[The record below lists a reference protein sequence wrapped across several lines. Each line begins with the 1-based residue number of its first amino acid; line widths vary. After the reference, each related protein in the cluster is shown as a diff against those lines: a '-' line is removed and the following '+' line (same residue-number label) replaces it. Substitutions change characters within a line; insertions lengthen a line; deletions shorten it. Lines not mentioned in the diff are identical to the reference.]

1 MIQRS
6 RVEVLINAGAGTQPE
21 PDRVEE
27 ARRHFSAC
35 HVVANVTLARAGGE
49 LEAAAQRALAAKP
62 DVVVAGGGD
71 GTLSTVAGVVAG
83 SGMPLGVLPIGT
95 LNHFAKDVGIPLDLP
110 SAVET
115 VCRGRV
121 MKVDVGRVNG
131 RVFIN
136 NSSLGL
142 YPQVVKMRDDMRLRL
157 GRGKWPAFAWAALL
171 VLRRFPF
178 LRVEI
183 HVDGKVLQRRTPVV
197 FIGNN
202 SYELDGLSLGAR
214 KCLDAGYLSIHIIN
228 RAHRLG
234 LLVLAARAMV
244 GRLREARD
252 FETLCT
258 THLEVNT
265 RRSHVTV
272 ATDGEVNRF
281 TAPLVYELDKGALSV
296 VVPDK
301 APMAEAGNA

>member
-6 RVEVLINAGAGTQPE
+6 KVEVLLNASAGTQSE
-21 PDRVEE
+21 ADRVEE
-27 ARRHFSAC
+27 VRRHFSAC
-35 HVVANVTLARAGGE
+35 NVVANITLARAGGE
-49 LEAAAQRALAAKP
+49 LEAAARRALAAKP

-83 SGMPLGVLPIGT
+83 SGMPLGVLPLGT
-95 LNHFAKDVGIPLDLP
+95 LNHFAKDAGIPLDLV

-115 VCRGRV
+115 VCHGRV
-121 MKVDVGRVNG
+121 MNVDVGRVNG

-142 YPQVVKMRDDMRLRL
+142 YPQVVKMRDQLRLRL

-178 LRVEI
+178 LRVEM
-183 HVDGKVLQRRTPVV
+183 HVDGRVFQRRTPVV

-202 SYELDGLSLGAR
+202 SYELDGLNLGAR

-234 LLVLAARAMV
+234 LLILAVRAML
-244 GRLREARD
+244 GRLRDARD

-258 THLEVNT
+258 THMEVNT
-265 RRSHVTV
+265 RRSDVTV

-296 VVPDK
+296 VVPEN
-301 APMAEAGNA
+301 AAVAEA

>member
-1 MIQRS
+1 MIQRAN
-6 RVEVLINAGAGTQPE
+6 VEVLLNTGAGMQRE
-21 PDRVEE
+21 SDLVEE
-27 ARRHFSAC
+27 VRRHFSAC
-35 HVVANVTLARAGGE
+35 HVVANVTLARDGGE
-49 LEAAAQRALAAKP
+49 LEAAARRAFAAKP
-62 DVVVAGGGD
+62 DAVVAGGGD
-71 GTLSTVAGVVAG
+71 GTLSTVAGVIVR
-83 SGMPLGVLPIGT
+83 SGIALGVLPLGT
-95 LNHFAKDVGIPLDLP
+95 LNHFAKDVGIPLDLA

-121 MKVDVGRVNG
+121 KNVDVGRVNG

-142 YPQVVKMRDDMRLRL
+142 YPQVVKMRDQLRLRL

-183 HVDGKVLQRRTPVV
+183 NVDGKALQRRTPVV

-202 SYELDGLSLGAR
+202 SYELDGLNLGAR

-234 LLVLAARAMV
+234 LITLAARAMV
-244 GRLREARD
+244 GRLRDARD
-252 FETLCT
+252 FETLCA

-296 VVPDK
+296 VVPEN
-301 APMAEAGNA
+301 AAVAEA

>member
-6 RVEVLINAGAGTQPE
+6 KVEVLLNASAGMRPVQ
-21 PDRVEE
+21 DLVDDIRNY
-27 ARRHFSAC
+27 FSAY
-35 HVVANVTLARAGGE
+35 HVHANVTLARAGGE
-49 LEAAAQRALAAKP
+49 LEAAARRALAAKP

-83 SGMPLGVLPIGT
+83 SGMPLGVLPLGT
-95 LNHFAKDVGIPLDLP
+95 LNHFAKDAGIPLDLV

-121 MKVDVGRVNG
+121 MNVDVGRVNA

-142 YPQVVKMRDDMRLRL
+142 YPQVVKMRDQMRLRL

-183 HVDGKVLQRRTPVV
+183 HVDGNVLQRRSPLV

-202 SYELDGLSLGAR
+202 SYELNGLNLGAR
-214 KCLDAGYLSIHIIN
+214 KCLDAGHLTIHIIN
-228 RAHRLG
+228 RTDRLG
-234 LLVLAARAMV
+234 LIALAARAMV
-244 GRLREARD
+244 GQLRDTRD
-252 FETLCT
+252 FETLST
-258 THLEVNT
+258 THMEVNT
-265 RRSHVTV
+265 RRSHLTV
-272 ATDGEVNRF
+272 ATDGEISRF
-281 TAPLVYELDKGALSV
+281 TAPLVYEMDKGALSV
-296 VVPDK
+296 VVPEK
-301 APMAEAGNA
+301 AAVTDA

>member
-6 RVEVLINAGAGTQPE
+6 KVDVLLNASAGMRPVQ
-21 PDRVEE
+21 DLVDDIRNY
-27 ARRHFSAC
+27 FSAC
-35 HVVANVTLARAGGE
+35 QVHANVTLTRDGGD
-49 LEAAAQRALAAKP
+49 LEAAARRALAAKP

-83 SGMPLGVLPIGT
+83 SGIPFGVLPLGT
-95 LNHFAKDVGIPLDLP
+95 FNHFAKDVGIPLDLA

-121 MKVDVGRVNG
+121 TNVDVGRVNG
-131 RVFIN
+131 RVFVN

-142 YPQVVKMRDDMRLRL
+142 YPQVVMKRDQLRHRLR
-157 GRGKWPAFAWAALL
+157 RGKWPAFVWAALL

-178 LRVEI
+178 LTVEI
-183 HVDGKVLQRRTPVV
+183 NVDGKVLQRRTPLV

-202 SYELDGLSLGAR
+202 SYELDGLNLGAR
-214 KCLDAGYLSIHIIN
+214 KSLDAGHLSIHIIN

-234 LLVLAARAMV
+234 LIVLAARALV
-244 GRLREARD
+244 GRLRDARD
-252 FETLCT
+252 FETLRT
-258 THLEVNT
+258 THMEVNT

-296 VVPDK
+296 VVPEN
-301 APMAEAGNA
+301 AAVAEA